1 MYKKIILQNASIKY
15 PKNAT
20 NKVNQTFWTK
30 YIKQRNIRFR
40 KCKTRNYR
48 GSGRTKKEEAPRHV
62 GRGPVSDKRLV
73 LTSRGRESVAARRN
87 GA

>member
-1 MYKKIILQNASIKY
+1 MGHEKEKPPGGLPRGGCEPQAGCTDKPRWRECS
-15 PKNAT
+15 
-20 NKVNQTFWTK
+20 
-30 YIKQRNIRFR
+30 R
-40 KCKTRNYR
+40 KAERSVKT
-48 GSGRTKKEEAPRHV
+48 EEAPRHF